1 MVDLR
6 FSYDY
11 QIFLNDSLF
20 LGVLHAFKKSLID
33 VKYKNTSFAF
43 KRKEPGKY
51 VTSISM

>member
-11 QIFLNDSLF
+11 QIFLNDSLY
-20 LGVLHAFKKSLID
+20 LGVLHAFQKSLID
-33 VKYKNTSFAF
+33 KRFKNTTFVV
-43 KRKEPGKY
+43 KRKEPGRY

>member
-11 QIFLNDSLF
+11 QIYLNDTLL
-20 LGVLHAFKKSLID
+20 LGTLHAFQKSLID
-33 VKYKNTSFAF
+33 KKYKNTTFVF

-51 VTSISM
+51 VTSIRM